1 MSAET
6 KRTFST
12 VALAAML
19 SKSVG
24 DDVALETVTRA
35 AWHLRL
41 PTGDISSDDA
51 LALFAV
57 IAEGEGVVA
66 VAARFVRSR
75 LIAQFA
81 REALET
87 RAR

>member
-1 MSAET
+1 MAAGV
-6 KRTFST
+6 KKTFST

-24 DDVALETVTRA
+24 DDVALETVVRA
-35 AWHLRL
+35 ADHLRL
-41 PTGDISSDDA
+41 PVGDIRADDA
-51 LALFAV
+51 LAIFAV
-57 IAEGEGVVA
+57 IAEGEGLVA

-75 LIAQFA
+75 LIAQFS

-87 RAR
+87 RVR

>member
-1 MSAET
+1 MSADG
-6 KRTFST
+6 KRSYST
-12 VALAAML
+12 IALAAML

-24 DDVALETVTRA
+24 DDVALDVVTRA

-41 PTGDISSDDA
+41 PTGEVSPDDA
-51 LALFAV
+51 LKLFAV
-57 IAEGEGVVA
+57 IAEGEGLVA

-75 LIAQFA
+75 LIAQFS
-81 REALET
+81 REALEM